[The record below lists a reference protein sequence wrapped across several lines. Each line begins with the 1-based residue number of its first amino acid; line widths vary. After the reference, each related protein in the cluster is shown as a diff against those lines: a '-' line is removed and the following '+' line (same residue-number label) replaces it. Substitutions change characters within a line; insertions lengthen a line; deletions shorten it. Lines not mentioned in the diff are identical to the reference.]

1 MANDEFNAMMH
12 HCAKVYKVFRRSC
25 PYGKPCE
32 GAFQMRG
39 QADELDDQFVYVA
52 DLTEF
57 VRNNG
62 KIVLSQ
68 GANGQCVI
76 EIYDYFR
83 E

>member
-1 MANDEFNAMMH
+1 MTNDEFNDMMRN
-12 HCAKVYKVFRRSC
+12 CAKVYKVFRSSC

-32 GAFQMRG
+32 GAFQMGG
-39 QADELDDQFVYVA
+39 QEDEFGDWFVPVA
-52 DLTEF
+52 DLTKF

-68 GANGQCVI
+68 GADGEYEI
-76 EIYDYFR
+76 EIYDSYR